1 MTRNFFW
8 PLDQTN
14 IFREI
19 DMYVTSDF
27 KIELID
33 KSINNYSMIYAT
45 SDQNRIFEKNKS
57 FIKARQKSVI
67 HI

>member
-1 MTRNFFW
+1 MTRNFFLAIG
-8 PLDQTN
+8 PNQYFPRD
-14 IFREI
+14 